1 MSICAACGHDNPSGA
16 RFCGSCGSPLEQPS
30 QSRAT
35 MQPDE
40 KPARRRRRPAAFI
53 GVGVLVVV
61 GIALLALS
69 MVRIVGAGEV
79 GVVHTF
85 GVVDPEP
92 RPPGLVLEAPW
103 ASLESMNV
111 RTQQFTMG
119 SAAEEASV
127 LAGDTI
133 RTLTSE
139 GLSVGLDLTVWFAL
153 EQASAPVVF
162 STIGP
167 NYAGIIIGPAIR
179 NAVRDVVAQYTFE
192 QLIGVLGDEIGDEI
206 LQQLR
211 RDLEPRGILVEKV
224 LLREIDIGNRVIPRE

>member
-92 RPPGLVLEAPW
+92 RPPG
-103 ASLESMNV
+103 
-111 RTQQFTMG
+111 T
-119 SAAEEASV
+119 
-127 LAGDTI
+127 
-133 RTLTSE
+133 
-139 GLSVGLDLTVWFAL
+139 GLGGAVG
-153 EQASAPVVF
+153 
-162 STIGP
+162 
-167 NYAGIIIGPAIR
+167 
-179 NAVRDVVAQYTFE
+179 
-192 QLIGVLGDEIGDEI
+192 
-206 LQQLR
+206 QLR
-211 RDLEPRGILVEKV
+211 IHERPHAAVHHGISGRRSQRPRRRHNKNSDVG
-224 LLREIDIGNRVIPRE
+224 RTFRRPRPDGVVRA